1 MSDPVK
7 IQLIL
12 SGTTVLIALI
22 TAYFA
27 RQAAQTSKKTEENT
41 NHLKDELVAAV
52 SKERYAAGQK
62 QERDNPSN
70 GA

>member
-7 IQLIL
+7 TQLIL
-12 SGTTVLIALI
+12 SGTSVLIALI

-27 RQAAQTSKKTEENT
+27 YRAKVVAEHTEQNT

-62 QERDNPSN
+62 EQKENPS
-70 GA
+70 